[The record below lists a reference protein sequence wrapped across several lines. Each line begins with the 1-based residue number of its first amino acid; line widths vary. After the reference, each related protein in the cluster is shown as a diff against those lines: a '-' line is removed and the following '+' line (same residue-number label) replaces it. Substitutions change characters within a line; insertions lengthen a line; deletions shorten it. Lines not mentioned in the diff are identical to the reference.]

1 MVLPMADTTT
11 AGLSM
16 PRTLLARSLS
26 RWVGGM
32 DDPHKSI
39 KTANPAAGAA
49 DPFLTIATLLVGV
62 SAPDGDGVGATSA
75 VHGTLVSVDVPGFV
89 CG

>member
-1 MVLPMADTTT
+1 MVLVVLPMADTTT

-49 DPFLTIATLLVGV
+49 DPFLGAR
-62 SAPDGDGVGATSA
+62 DGPLAQRGWGPASSSSFQKKKAWWQKTEGS
-75 VHGTLVSVDVPGFV
+75 G
-89 CG
+89 